1 MLAPRSN
8 SPAASTSFAS
18 LVFPTTDSSQQPTNP
33 KTDLAKSVIEWLF
46 VVIAVILIVCL
57 FLRKVFGP
65 RNSYAQREMLIPD
78 SAYQGARPLID
89 DPAYL
94 CTYVA
99 VELQYPLPV
108 HSRAP
113 ARPTRGLDIGEGG
126 RRANG
131 DTELVLGDKDV
142 LPAYDALDRPPRY
155 NAVAAAG
162 AAGVEEG
169 QTP

>member
-1 MLAPRSN
+1 MTGIR
-8 SPAASTSFAS
+8 
-18 LVFPTTDSSQQPTNP
+18 
-33 KTDLAKSVIEWLF
+33 
-46 VVIAVILIVCL
+46 
-57 FLRKVFGP
+57 RVFGP

-108 HSRAP
+108 HSRVS

-131 DTELVLGDKDV
+131 DTEFVLGDKDV
-142 LPAYDALDRPPRY
+142 LPAYNALDRPPRY
-155 NAVAAAG
+155 NAVVAAG
-162 AAGVEEG
+162 AASAG
-169 QTP
+169 QGQAP